1 MIIKEK
7 RKGVCLWGR
16 FLGGGGGGGGGG
28 YVGDTKQRFIKR
40 GSAPWANPFMLL
52 YSIFDKK
59 GTPSVYFLSTNG
71 SLFTYLESLE
81 LCIP

>member
-1 MIIKEK
+1 MYEK
-7 RKGVCLWGR
+7 GKRVDLMQPPFVAGV
-16 FLGGGGGGGGGG
+16 GGGRGG